1 MVNIVRAAVDHPD
14 ADSPLRWS
22 LEVEVDSS
30 VCRNFL
36 TVELNLVLSSSQALT
51 RFSISRKSQEEMVHF
66 FLSRAGEL
74 NVLFS
79 RCSRLSRF

>member
-30 VCRNFL
+30 VCRNYL
-36 TVELNLVLSSSQALT
+36 SVEFNLVLSSRLLVAATENGMYEDPIKQ
-51 RFSISRKSQEEMVHF
+51 FSNLRTHK
-66 FLSRAGEL
+66 
-74 NVLFS
+74 
-79 RCSRLSRF
+79 

>member
-30 VCRNFL
+30 VCRNYL
-36 TVELNLVLSSSQALT
+36 SVELNLVLSS
-51 RFSISRKSQEEMVHF
+51 
-66 FLSRAGEL
+66 
-74 NVLFS
+74 
-79 RCSRLSRF
+79 

>member
-30 VCRNFL
+30 VCRNYL
-36 TVELNLVLSSSQALT
+36 SVEFNLVLSSRL
-51 RFSISRKSQEEMVHF
+51 RLSISW
-66 FLSRAGEL
+66 
-74 NVLFS
+74 
-79 RCSRLSRF
+79 